1 MTIMYDFS
9 PQAVTQQADV
19 LLTQVQA
26 AITERQEYV
35 YLLIDREALP
45 EDMMHP
51 FICALMD
58 Q

>member
-45 EDMMHP
+45 EEK
-51 FICALMD
+51 I
-58 Q
+58 